1 MAEFNSRAAAA
12 RVLAEVLGPGR
23 SLSAA
28 LPRQLAGIPGAR
40 ERGFVQ
46 ELCFGTLRW
55 LPRLELLLKPLLRQP
70 LKKRDS
76 DVQALL
82 LIGLYQLLY
91 LETPPHAAVSETVN
105 ATSVLGKQW
114 ARGLANGVLRNFQR
128 RQAELTASADKR
140 EAGRFAHPQWIIDRL
155 RKAWPD
161 RWEAILEANNQRAPM
176 TLRVN
181 RLRTSRDDYLKRL
194 SDEGIGARAAPHVAH
209 GVILDIPVPVQQLPG
224 FAEGMVS
231 VQDAAAQ
238 LAGELV
244 DPQPGER
251 VLDACAAPGG
261 KTGHLLERAA
271 ELEVLAVEQD
281 PARLEKVT
289 ENLERLG
296 SRATLVQSDAAATD
310 QWWDGRPFD
319 RILLDAPCSATGVIR
334 RHPDIK
340 VLRRP
345 ADIEDLVQEQH
356 RLLEGLWPLL
366 KPGGMLVYATCSVL
380 PQENEQQIRRF
391 LRDHSDA
398 GVGEIAAAW
407 GHAGEAG
414 RQILPGED
422 EMDGFYYARLVK
434 Q

>member
-12 RVLAEVLGPGR
+12 RVLAEVIGQGR
-23 SLSAA
+23 SLSTA
-28 LPRQLAGIPGAR
+28 LPRQLAGISSAQD
-40 ERGFVQ
+40 RGFVQ

-55 LPRLELLLKPLLRQP
+55 LPRLELMLRPLLRNP
-70 LKKRDS
+70 LKQRDS

-91 LETPPHAAVSETVN
+91 LDTPPHAAVSETVS
-105 ATSVLGKQW
+105 ATGVLSKPW
-114 ARGLANGVLRNFQR
+114 ARGLVNGVLRNFQR
-128 RQAELTASADKR
+128 RQAELTATAEGS
-140 EAGRFAHPQWIIDRL
+140 EVGRYAHPQWLIKKL

-161 RWEAILEANNQRAPM
+161 RWEAIVEANNRRAPM

-181 RLRTSRDDYLKRL
+181 RQRISRDEYLKSL
-194 SDEGIGARAAPHVAH
+194 SEAGIAARPAAHVSQ
-209 GVILDIPVPVQQLPG
+209 GIILETPVAVQQLPG
-224 FAEGMVS
+224 FADGLVS

-238 LAGELV
+238 LAAELMG
-244 DPQPGER
+244 PRPGER
-251 VLDACAAPGG
+251 ILDACAAPGG
-261 KTGHLLERAA
+261 KTGHLLELAA
-271 ELEVLAVEQD
+271 NLEVVAVEQD
-281 PARLEKVT
+281 PARLEKIT
-289 ENLERLG
+289 ENLDRLG
-296 SRATLVQSDAAATD
+296 GRATLVQADAAATG

-345 ADIEDLVQEQH
+345 GDIDELAQLQQ
-356 RLLEGLWPLL
+356 RLLGALWPLL

-380 PQENEQQIRRF
+380 PQENELQIRRF
-391 LRDHSDA
+391 SGDHTDA
-398 GVGEIAAAW
+398 VPVEISGTWGQPGEF
-407 GHAGEAG
+407 G

-422 EMDGFYYARLVK
+422 EMDGFYYARLAK